1 MKFKMI
7 LAADVNGGIGKD
19 ATLPWR
25 LSSDLK
31 HFRKLTTGNRKN
43 AVFMGRTTWESI
55 PSKFRPLPN
64 RVNFVLSRTMPK
76 DDDNDQFKVVRSM
89 DQLVEKLESEEFD
102 SVWCIGGATLYAA
115 LLESRQI
122 DAVYL
127 TRVLGDFECDV
138 KLSGLYATLKR
149 DFTLQEDDKEN
160 NFGTVQC
167 ENGVEFVFEH
177 YA

>member
-1 MKFKMI
+1 
-7 LAADVNGGIGKD
+7 
-19 ATLPWR
+19 
-25 LSSDLK
+25 
-31 HFRKLTTGNRKN
+31 
-43 AVFMGRTTWESI
+43 MGSI

-64 RVNFVLSRTMPK
+64 RVNFLLSRTMTK

-115 LLESRQI
+115 LLESRRI

-127 TRVLGDFECDV
+127 TRVLGDV
-138 KLSGLYATLKR
+138 KLSGLYETLKR

-160 NFGTVQC
+160 NSGTVQC
-167 ENGVEFVFEH
+167 EN
-177 YA
+177 